1 MSICARNVIPNSDY
15 VYTGCFLY
23 LFSQYTI
30 KYPPLCGGCGVKI
43 KVFSQLILF
52 LTSKIYTSKMNEY
65 FICKKQTSVDTIFTN
80 S

>member
-1 MSICARNVIPNSDY
+1 MSPHNGTMSICARNVIPNSDY

-23 LFSQYTI
+23 LFS
-30 KYPPLCGGCGVKI
+30 GCGAKI
-43 KVFSQLILF
+43 EVFSQLILF
-52 LTSKIYTSKMNEY
+52 LTSKIYTSKINEY